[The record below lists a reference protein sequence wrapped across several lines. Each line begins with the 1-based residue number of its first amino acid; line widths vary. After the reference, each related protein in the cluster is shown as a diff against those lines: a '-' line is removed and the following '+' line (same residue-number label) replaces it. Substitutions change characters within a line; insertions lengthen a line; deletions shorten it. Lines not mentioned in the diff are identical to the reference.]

1 MAQAVAAEEQKVDRG
16 AVIWDWITTVDH
28 KKIGILYL
36 WTSIAFFFL
45 GGFLALG
52 VRSQLAVPNSE
63 MMSPGVYNGFFT
75 MHALVMIFLALM
87 PMSAAFFNYIIPLQ
101 IGARDVAF
109 PRLNAFSYWVY
120 LFGGLLLT
128 SSFIFGAAPDIGW
141 TGYATL
147 SRAEYTPGMSGDFYV
162 MGLQVLGIS
171 TVAAALNF
179 FVTIIN
185 MRAPGLSLMRMP
197 LFVWLSLVTFVL
209 ILLAFPALAVAL
221 FALMLDRN
229 FNTVFFAPEGG
240 GPVMWQHL
248 FWIFGHPEVYILILP
263 AFGIISEVLPTF
275 SRKPLFGYSFVVFSG
290 IAIAFLGFGVWV
302 HHMFTVGMGPIPN
315 MVFSTTTM
323 LIAIPTGV
331 KILNW
336 LATLWG
342 GSIRLTTSM
351 MFAIAFVG
359 MFTIGGISGVM
370 HAAVPIDYW
379 QHDTYFVVAHLH
391 YVLFG
396 GTMFG
401 LTAGIYYWFPKMF
414 GRFLNEGWG
423 KIHFWLSLIGFNLT
437 FFPMH
442 FLGVDGMPRRIYAYP
457 EGMGWDLWNMAAT
470 IGAYLLGLGMVL
482 FLINLI
488 QSIRKGKPA
497 PADPWDGRT
506 LEWTTSSPPVVHNFD
521 RTPQVRARDDY
532 WDQKYNRKDEKDSAE
547 EGPEEHIHLPPGSYF
562 PMLVALGL
570 MILGASVI
578 FTLWLA
584 AVGAILVIV
593 GLFAWA
599 FEPID

>member
-1 MAQAVAAEEQKVDRG
+1 
-16 AVIWDWITTVDH
+16 
-28 KKIGILYL
+28 
-36 WTSIAFFFL
+36 
-45 GGFLALG
+45 
-52 VRSQLAVPNSE
+52 
-63 MMSPGVYNGFFT
+63 
-75 MHALVMIFLALM
+75 
-87 PMSAAFFNYIIPLQ
+87 
-101 IGARDVAF
+101 
-109 PRLNAFSYWVY
+109 
-120 LFGGLLLT
+120 
-128 SSFIFGAAPDIGW
+128 
-141 TGYATL
+141 
-147 SRAEYTPGMSGDFYV
+147 
-162 MGLQVLGIS
+162 
-171 TVAAALNF
+171 
-179 FVTIIN
+179 
-185 MRAPGLSLMRMP
+185 
-197 LFVWLSLVTFVL
+197 
-209 ILLAFPALAVAL
+209 
-221 FALMLDRN
+221 
-229 FNTVFFAPEGG
+229 
-240 GPVMWQHL
+240 
-248 FWIFGHPEVYILILP
+248 
-263 AFGIISEVLPTF
+263 
-275 SRKPLFGYSFVVFSG
+275 
-290 IAIAFLGFGVWV
+290 
-302 HHMFTVGMGPIPN
+302 VGMGPIPN
-315 MVFSTTTM
+315 MVFATTTM

-336 LATLWG
+336 IATLWG
-342 GSIRLTTSM
+342 GSIKLTTAM
-351 MFAIAFVG
+351 LFAVAFVG